1 MSIQPADDGA
11 ETDYEGYECAKC
23 EADVS
28 GRDAFCWRCGRR
40 LDPLDGCPSCG
51 AQVFEADQFCRQCGR
66 ALGQDVVSENPSELI
81 MRGKDGVLPYL
92 KGSEAARLEQLIA
105 EVERSPSAANVA
117 ELASLL
123 DRFDYL

>member
-1 MSIQPADDGA
+1 MIQPADDGA
-11 ETDYEGYECAKC
+11 GVDYEGYECAKC

-28 GRDAFCWRCGRR
+28 ERDAFCWQCGRR

-66 ALGQDVVSENPSELI
+66 AVGQDVASRNPSELI
-81 MRGKDGVLPYL
+81 TRGKEGVLPYL
-92 KGSEAARLEQLIA
+92 KGSEAARLQQLLV
-105 EVERSPSAANVA
+105 EVERAPSAANVA